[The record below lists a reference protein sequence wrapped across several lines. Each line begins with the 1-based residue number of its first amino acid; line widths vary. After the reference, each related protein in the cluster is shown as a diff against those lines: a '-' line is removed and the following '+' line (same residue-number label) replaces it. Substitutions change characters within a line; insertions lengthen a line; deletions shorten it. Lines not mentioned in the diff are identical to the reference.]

1 MTNLV
6 SWLTEMV
13 KIRASFKSTVDP
25 DRGSAPINYPFTD
38 FKKDPALTLD
48 SPPKTSANAK
58 TTEVDDQWHIDGDF
72 TNGDVRAMA
81 PTLRRFI
88 GQYVEGGVD
97 ALTEP
102 LYTQVI
108 SMLKAPETQAFVDL
122 MTRVENGLRRKH
134 NPDAKPIQ
142 IDDASEYPLYFWY
155 LIMNSTADPEAD
167 AAPILIPPAEEPTPV
182 PQVPAEQAE

>member
-1 MTNLV
+1 MSNLA
-6 SWLTEMV
+6 SWLAEMV
-13 KIRASFKSTVDP
+13 KERASFKSRVDP
-25 DRGSAPINYPFTD
+25 DRGSTQINYPFTE
-38 FKKDPALTLD
+38 FKKEPTLTLD
-48 SPPKTSANAK
+48 PPPKTSANA
-58 TTEVDDQWHIDGDF
+58 TVTEVEEQWHIDGDF
-72 TNGDVRAMA
+72 DNSDVRAMA
-81 PTLRRFI
+81 PTLQRFI

-167 AAPILIPPAEEPTPV
+167 AAPILIPPADQPTPV
-182 PQVPAEQAE
+182 PQAPAEQAE